1 MDKNYVVTTFISKY
15 LYIRPKVANFVN
27 INKTGTM
34 FIKTQKNWNK
44 NRNYVL
50 KYNLYLYFLI

>member
-1 MDKNYVVTTFISKY
+1 MDKNYDVTTYFKIPF
-15 LYIRPKVANFVN
+15 IRPKVPNFVN

-34 FIKTQKNWNK
+34 FIKTQKNLKK

>member
-1 MDKNYVVTTFISKY
+1 MDKNYDVTTFISKY
-15 LYIRPKVANFVN
+15 LYIRPKVTNFVN

-34 FIKTQKNWNK
+34 FIKTQKNLKK